1 MGILQPRAHTKFQIL
16 LAFDPKH
23 QIFEIRPNDSSKQ
36 FRYQAEALVFRS
48 VPLEAL
54 HGLCFIEESIK
65 LDLDL
70 KQKGLK
76 NQLEIVVKLD

>member
-1 MGILQPRAHTKFQIL
+1 
-16 LAFDPKH
+16 
-23 QIFEIRPNDSSKQ
+23 
-36 FRYQAEALVFRS
+36 